1 MNGGEIIGL
10 LGMLLLVGSWIPQ
23 TVETIKTRHC
33 PLNMKFILI
42 YVTAASL
49 LTAYSYIIGDWI
61 FFTLNFLSAFQ
72 SAINLVVK
80 LMEPKE
86 KGNTAG
92 SS

>member
-23 TVETIKTRHC
+23 TVETIRTKHC
-33 PLNMKFILI
+33 PLNLKFIII

-49 LTAYSYIIGDWI
+49 LTVYSYLIGDWI

-72 SAINLVVK
+72 SGINLLVK
-80 LMEPKE
+80 LMEK
-86 KGNTAG
+86 KG
-92 SS
+92 